1 MSKDEL
7 ELRRA
12 GCRTPRC
19 SGSAPGDLPLLSV
32 VIATLNRDETL
43 RNTLRYFLAEETY
56 PRFEIIVID
65 QSASHDPK
73 TLEFLSAHASRM
85 TYVRAEYKNLPR
97 ARNEG
102 ARLARGEIVV
112 FVDDDVEPR
121 TGFLL
126 GHARPYSDPAVLGV
140 TGPAPEPGQPL
151 RGRAEIGDEAWTA
164 LMERREMRFDVSFAF
179 SAQWAA
185 GCNMSFRRQVI
196 DDLCGF
202 DENFL
207 GPLGDDAEFSYR
219 VGKAGG
225 LIHHSPAAHLVHLK
239 APGGGLRDAAGQAH
253 YVWQTA
259 FSVNYF
265 WFKIGAAWGL
275 RRRMTLRS
283 FRQQVVNRRTITN
296 GQWLPFA
303 LAFLRGIRDSERV
316 IRDLRG
322 RVRSVTQL

>member
-1 MSKDEL
+1 M
-7 ELRRA
+7 
-12 GCRTPRC
+12 P
-19 SGSAPGDLPLLSV
+19 APGDLPLLSV
-32 VIATLNRDETL
+32 VIATLNREEML
-43 RNTLRYFLAEETY
+43 CNTLRYFFEVETY
-56 PRFEIIVID
+56 PQFEVIVID
-65 QSASHDPK
+65 QSIRHDPK
-73 TLEFLSAHASRM
+73 TLEFLAVHATRM
-85 TYVRAEYKNLPR
+85 TYVRPDYKNLPR

-112 FVDDDVEPR
+112 YVDDDVEPSA
-121 TGFLL
+121 GFLL
-126 GHARPYSDPAVLGV
+126 GHARPYSNPAVRGV

-196 DDLCGF
+196 DDLGGF

-219 VGKAGG
+219 VGKARG
-225 LIHHSPAAHLVHLK
+225 LIHYSPAAHLVHLK

-265 WFKIGAAWGL
+265 WFKIWAAWRL

-296 GQWLPFA
+296 GQWFPFA
-303 LAFLRGIRDSERV
+303 RAFLRGIRDSERV
-316 IRDLRG
+316 IRQLRG
-322 RVRSVTQL
+322 RARARR